1 MVFGGIYIVIRL
13 VETYISPLIPEF
25 LTSEIS
31 SLYRW
36 GPVLVPVVFGVTYFS
51 KRKAKNMKKNAK
63 DKTYDDILKERML
76 AWAN

>member
-1 MVFGGIYIVIRL
+1 VVFGGIYIVIRL